1 MRAGGA
7 DGRWIL
13 KSARML
19 LLEMHS
25 EAVMVLLSAI
35 MVLLSAILLGLCLDY
50 LHEDQRVSLGNG
62 IKVFDASG
70 RRSGW

>member
-1 MRAGGA
+1 M
-7 DGRWIL
+7 

-25 EAVMVLLSAI
+25 EAV

-50 LHEDQRVSLGNG
+50 LHEDQRVSCGNG
-62 IKVFDASG
+62 IISV
-70 RRSGW
+70 